1 MSFGLRFCRVVM
13 ASWLLVF
20 PLSGVGSD
28 AAEDGWGFDLE
39 IFGYLPIIELELE
52 DGSKSS
58 QVRQSL
64 RLGCASSFPIVVPYC
79 QHVSRPPFW
88 GCSLACGFYYS
99 LEEERCVKRE
109 LKTEL

>member
-1 MSFGLRFCRVVM
+1 MHKGCDP
-13 ASWLLVF
+13 ACGYQW
-20 PLSGVGSD
+20 GYVGMGTYHK
-28 AAEDGWGFDLE
+28 EKV
-39 IFGYLPIIELELE
+39 ELE